1 MVPPSGLS
9 YSMGLGGSRPVRE
22 TSGEREARPS
32 KDFKVCLM
40 EAKNLVIRR
49 KRKNRKVSRGNN
61 KIQRKGWT
69 SGADAD
75 CKASLGMSAL
85 KQFRAAFKHSAFYL
99 GVSALTKQS
108 QAAIKHLLAYL
119 GVP

>member
-1 MVPPSGLS
+1 M
-9 YSMGLGGSRPVRE
+9 
-22 TSGEREARPS
+22 
-32 KDFKVCLM
+32 
-40 EAKNLVIRR
+40 
-49 KRKNRKVSRGNN
+49 RKNRKVSRGDN

-108 QAAIKHLLAYL
+108 QAAFKHPAVYFGVSALTRQSQAPNGDVKHEMKLAL
-119 GVP
+119 FKQSQVPSGDMKEGVT